1 MNNAPSGFQNSQEYL
16 ISGLPY
22 VANTTGSLHVEFPT
36 ITRSLSIAASGT
48 NAYVYF
54 SGSAGSA
61 TKFLILANTSQDLPL
76 RIRDLWIESS
86 GSGGT
91 VSMCAA
97 MTTISRNCMCDLDST
112 KWSGV

>member
-22 VANTTGSLHVEFPT
+22 VANTTGSLHIEFPT
-36 ITRSLSIAASGT
+36 ITRSLTLTSSGT
-48 NAYVYF
+48 NAYAYF

-61 TKFLILANTSQDLPL
+61 TKFLVLANSSVDLPL
-76 RIRDLWIESS
+76 RIRDIWLESS
-86 GSGGT
+86 GSGGS

-97 MTTISRNCMCDLDST
+97 MTTISRNYMCDLDST

>member
-1 MNNAPSGFQNSQEYL
+1 MNNPSAGFQNSQEYL

-22 VANTTGSLHVEFPT
+22 IANTTGSLHVEFPT
-36 ITRSLSIAASGT
+36 ITRSLTLTSSGT
-48 NAYVYF
+48 NAYAYF

-61 TKFLILANTSQDLPL
+61 TKFLILANSTVDLPL
-76 RIRDLWIESS
+76 RIRDIWLESS
-86 GSGGT
+86 GSSGS

-97 MTTISRNCMCDLDST
+97 MTTISRNYMCDLDST